1 MELLGK
7 TLRGLSSIPVIGGF
21 VALLIGILP
30 VILLL
35 PVYFKVDGTP
45 NEFLVHVVAGV
56 LIAAW
61 CFWLSKK
68 KIMNIVTPFLPLPFW
83 ILGILIALGGL
94 YQYFFG
100 PL

>member
-1 MELLGK
+1 METLGK
-7 TLRGLSSIPVIGGF
+7 WLRGVSSIPVIGGF
-21 VALLIGILP
+21 IALLVGILP

-45 NEFLVHVVAGV
+45 NTYLVNVIAGL

-68 KIMNIVTPFLPLPFW
+68 NIMNIVTPVLPIPFW
-83 ILGILIALGGL
+83 ILGILIAIAGL
-94 YQYFFG
+94 YQYFVG